1 MIVAI
6 AMAAIACAGVAFAQQ
21 PAQPTA
27 VASSPV
33 VGPVATPA
41 PPPSSVRLA
50 EGTELKLQFEDALS
64 SGSAVVGDRF
74 TISLAE
80 PLTIAPGV
88 VLPAGLRGVGEV
100 TAAEKKGMMGKGGAL
115 SVRVDYLKVGETR
128 IRLRG
133 AQGGAGSN
141 AEGATITLVVLF
153 GPLGL
158 LKHGHDME
166 IPKGQAL
173 KAYVDEDVNL
183 PLPIA
188 AAVPAG

>member
-1 MIVAI
+1 MKQILAVALATA
-6 AMAAIACAGVAFAQQ
+6 AMACGDVAFAQP
-21 PAQPTA
+21 PAQGPA
-27 VASSPV
+27 VAGLV
-33 VGPVATPA
+33 A
-41 PPPSSVRLA
+41 PPIAPTSSVRLV
-50 EGTELKLQFEDALS
+50 EGTELKLQFEDAIS
-64 SGSAVVGDRF
+64 SGSAVIGDRF
-74 TISLAE
+74 TVSLAE

-88 VLPAGLRGVGEV
+88 VLPAGFRGVGEV
-100 TAAEKKGMMGKGGAL
+100 TAAQKKGMMGKGGEL

-133 AQGGAGSN
+133 AQGGSGS
-141 AEGATITLVVLF
+141 GAVGTTVTLVVLF

-173 KAYVDEDVNL
+173 KAYVDQDVDL

-188 AAVPAG
+188 APIPAG